1 MTRNK
6 SIFTK
11 NFCPYGPK
19 FLAGFLEK
27 SQKRDTSFCVSPSYI
42 KNGLLLSQSV
52 LVGDPFLCL
61 FGAEIFPGFADL
73 RVFIS

>member
-19 FLAGFLEK
+19 FLVRFFIFL
-27 SQKRDTSFCVSPSYI
+27 I
-42 KNGLLLSQSV
+42 LLNTNELK
-52 LVGDPFLCL
+52 L
-61 FGAEIFPGFADL
+61 FPKIFKKFA
-73 RVFIS
+73 